1 MLSDKLQF
9 VVVTLF
15 VVATL
20 CRQTEF
26 VGQAYSRQKR
36 TVIFGR
42 SASKEEF
49 ESAALPH
56 LNDLYR
62 TAARVMGN
70 RTEAE
75 DLVQEAYLQAWKS
88 FHRFEPGTNCRA
100 WLFKILFHVIQHH
113 RRKWYN
119 SKLVQ
124 ESEDILLQDTVP
136 YEPPATQYLSDE
148 DVLAALERIPVQYRE
163 AIVLSDVQEFS
174 YKEVAATLGV
184 PVGTVMSR
192 LSRGRKLL
200 RAQLSEIAGSYGIL
214 EKGKSA

>member
-1 MLSDKLQF
+1 MIF
-9 VVVTLF
+9 
-15 VVATL
+15 
-20 CRQTEF
+20 
-26 VGQAYSRQKR
+26 SRNVP
-36 TVIFGR
+36 T
-42 SASKEEF
+42 EEF

-62 TAARVMGN
+62 TAARVIGN
-70 RTEAE
+70 RSEAE
-75 DLVQEAYLQAWKS
+75 DLVQETYLQAWKS

-100 WLFKILFHVIQHH
+100 WLFKIMFHLIQHR

-124 ESEDILLQDTVP
+124 ENDEMLLQDTVA
-136 YEPPATQYLSDE
+136 YEPPVPQHLSDE
-148 DVLAALERIPVQYRE
+148 DVLAALETIPAQYRE
-163 AIVLSDVQEFS
+163 AVVLADVQEFS

-200 RAQLSEIAGSYGIL
+200 RAELSGIAGSYGIR

>member
-1 MLSDKLQF
+1 MGPQVPADCPTTFLEGNSI
-9 VVVTLF
+9 
-15 VVATL
+15 
-20 CRQTEF
+20 
-26 VGQAYSRQKR
+26 
-36 TVIFGR
+36 VIFSR
-42 SASKEEF
+42 KAPTEEF

-56 LNDLYR
+56 MNDLYR
-62 TAARVMGN
+62 TAARVIGN
-70 RTEAE
+70 RSEAE
-75 DLVQEAYLQAWKS
+75 DLVQETYFQAWKS

-100 WLFKILFHVIQHH
+100 WLFKILFHLIQHQ

-124 ESEDILLQDTVP
+124 ESDDMLLQDTVA
-136 YEPPATQYLSDE
+136 YEPPLPQHLSDE
-148 DVLAALERIPVQYRE
+148 DVLAALEKVPVPYRE
-163 AIVLSDVQEFS
+163 AVVLADVQEFS

-200 RAQLSEIAGSYGIL
+200 RAELSEFALSYGIR